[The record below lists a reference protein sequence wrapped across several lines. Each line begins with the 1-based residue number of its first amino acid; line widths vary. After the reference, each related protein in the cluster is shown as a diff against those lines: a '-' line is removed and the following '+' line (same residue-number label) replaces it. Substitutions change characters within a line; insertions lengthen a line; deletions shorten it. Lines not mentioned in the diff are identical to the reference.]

1 VPDSSATPAGSFDD
15 AIAHHSI
22 SRGHWPGKTPD
33 QIKQLIEEVRNGWN
47 NRYIAPTGETIH
59 RKGDV
64 ILIENPARAEGT
76 IFQPTRDALDYFRR
90 WVARNP
96 GGT

>member
-1 VPDSSATPAGSFDD
+1 MPNSSAAPGGDFDD
-15 AIAHHSI
+15 AIACHAI
-22 SRGHWPGKTPD
+22 TRGHWPGKSPD
-33 QIKQLIEEVRNGWN
+33 QVKQMIADVRNAWD
-47 NRYIAPTGETIH
+47 NRYAAPNGETIY
-59 RKGDV
+59 RQGDM

-76 IFQPTRDALDYFRR
+76 IFQPSRNALEYFRR